1 MQKENMRLKKRI
13 LIPFIVFCLIG
24 VGAVWAYNTLSSPQ
38 WWGKFL
44 VTSLNKSK
52 GDVRVREILIDSV
65 TLNVGKG
72 SIHFKGVKTK
82 FKVKQASYFLSTG
95 DLIVDGLYGLLAPG
109 SNIPI
114 QAKHNALVSD
124 QLNVSDIDIQG
135 VVVLAHRQIE
145 RYEGEIMAKTLEFNK
160 IVVSDVKSKVS
171 GDLTKLKFSELTL
184 ALYQG
189 QLKSEIL
196 IGFGE
201 VSSLSI
207 NANYEGID
215 VAQLA
220 SLNPTLFSQMKGLV
234 DGQVQVTAQ
243 DGKIKAFRGRGIAPH
258 GGMVK
263 AALIKFLLQYMPQ
276 KEQIEMLIAGNDD
289 IPLNQAKIET
299 VSFNDEKFA
308 SQIKLFSSQLN
319 MDINLTL
326 DINLEGGLWALLI
339 RSGILTE

>member
-1 MQKENMRLKKRI
+1 MRIKKRI
-13 LIPFIVFCLIG
+13 LIPLIALG
-24 VGAVWAYNTLSSPQ
+24 LICSAALWAFNTLSSPQ

-52 GDVRVREILIDSV
+52 GDIHVREILIDSV
-65 TLNVGKG
+65 RLDIGKG

-82 FKVKQASYFLSTG
+82 FKVKQASYFISTG
-95 DLIVDGLYGLLAPG
+95 DLIVDGVYGLLSPS
-109 SNIPI
+109 SNIPF

-124 QLNVSDIDIQG
+124 QLNVSDMNIQG
-135 VVVLAHRQIE
+135 VVVLAKRQVE
-145 RYEGEIMAKTLEFNK
+145 RYEGEVIAKTLEFNK
-160 IVVSDVKSKVS
+160 VFVSDLKSKVS
-171 GDLTKLKFSELTL
+171 GDLTKVKFSELAV

-189 QLKSEIL
+189 HLKSEIL
-196 IGFGE
+196 IGFAD

-215 VAQLA
+215 VAQLVA
-220 SLNPTLFSQMKGLV
+220 INPALFSQMKGLV

-326 DINLEGGLWALLI
+326 DINLEGGLVALLM
-339 RSGILTE
+339 RTGILTE